1 MTTGRLDRAEREI
14 LRALDAGPEH
24 AEPHRLLCEFRR
36 VQERWSEAVAACRRA
51 TEIAPKRFDLH
62 LELGDLLS
70 ERGNGFDDAIRS
82 YRRAVSLDPEDPQP
96 HIRAGGLYER
106 RGRYFDAEAEYREA
120 LRLNPNLVRANAGL
134 GSVLFMTDRLPE
146 ARRYLL
152 RAIELRPR
160 DMRSH
165 IFLGLSL
172 NHDGQL
178 DLALQE
184 LRAAV
189 TIDPHAANAG
199 AGVPEQ
205 RERFQNLRAYY
216 LAQLVED
223 PRDASIWHN
232 VAILSYFVR
241 DYTTAWRHLVRAQHL
256 GYPVDLG
263 FKEVVY
269 ARSKRGGGT

>member
-14 LRALDAGPEH
+14 LRALNAAPEQ

-36 VQERWSEAVAACRRA
+36 VQERWSDAVTACRRA
-51 TEIAPKRFDLH
+51 TEIAPERFDLY

-70 ERGNGFDDAIRS
+70 ERNESFDDAIRS
-82 YRRAVSLDPEDPQP
+82 YRRAVSLDPADPQA
-96 HIRAGGLYER
+96 HVRAGGLYER
-106 RGRYFDAEAEYREA
+106 RGRYYDAEAEYREA
-120 LRLNPNLVRANAGL
+120 LHLNPNLVRANAGL

-165 IFLGLSL
+165 IFLGMSL

-189 TIDPHAANAG
+189 TIDPHAANAS

-216 LAQLVED
+216 LGLLAED
-223 PRDASIWHN
+223 PRDASNWHN
-232 VAILSYFVR
+232 VAILSYFLR
-241 DYTTAWRHLVRAQHL
+241 DYDMAWRHLVRAQQL
-256 GYPVDLG
+256 DYPVDLG

-269 ARSKRGGGT
+269 ARWKRGGEE